1 MDPVSSYA
9 FGNLGWLSLQA
20 LPLIVWPSFIT
31 SLLRDEY
38 QPTSVPPDTLTPAAL
53 ETYYARSLGF
63 SLLAL
68 GLTVLLLS
76 GALPLAATDAS
87 HPEGTASP
95 YADAAVSVS
104 ALHHATSAFYC
115 YSRWLHTGQ
124 TASVM
129 GCLGSGVFAVFG
141 LWFVMFAGSKGRHSK
156 RTGFDKDTSG
166 FPFKNSE
173 AYRKKKKGL

>member
-1 MDPVSSYA
+1 M
-9 FGNLGWLSLQA
+9 NTNQQA
-20 LPLIVWPSFIT
+20 VCLCPLAPCT
-31 SLLRDEY
+31 
-38 QPTSVPPDTLTPAAL
+38 VPPDTLTPAAL